1 MFSYL
6 SSRSG
11 SSKALV
17 KAEPTQRAPVPATAS
32 KLLKQLQP
40 LLPAEIKDK
49 MLNLLNIVVIGIQD
63 AGKSSS
69 LNSIV
74 GVPKLMPTAHGN
86 RSTKLTTRIHVVPG
100 QTTIEIKAPRPG
112 GASPLIVNHPV
123 DHDFAGIVQ
132 QMQEETIEAYVEA
145 GTSPEQIGK
154 EVELNIR

>member
-1 MFSYL
+1 MFNYL
-6 SSRSG
+6 RSG

-17 KAEPTQRAPVPATAS
+17 KPEPRQPAPVPATAS

-40 LLPAEIKDK
+40 LLPAEMKDK
-49 MLNLLNIVVIGIQD
+49 LLNLLNIVVIGIQD

-74 GVPKLMPTAHGN
+74 GIPKLMPTAHGN

-100 QTTIEIKAPRPG
+100 QTTIEIGAPRPR
-112 GASPLIVNHPV
+112 GASVLIVNHPV
-123 DHDFAGIVQ
+123 DHDFTGIVQ
-132 QMQEETIEAYVEA
+132 QLQEETIEAFVQA
-145 GTSPEQIGK
+145 GMSRAQIGK